1 MKNPALKVAL
11 LYVVFGVL
19 WILLSDM
26 IVDWMFVEK
35 HLATHAQTYKGW
47 AFVLF
52 SGFLFYFLIHREFHE
67 KNKTQFELVKQKDF
81 SDSVLDTAGVFVAVF
96 DSEGRIIFANDT
108 FEKALAVTSEEIS
121 GQKCTD
127 VFASP
132 ELASWISK
140 TISEMSSEEA
150 ESFYEA
156 DLDSPSGILHVRWTL
171 SNLTSWKEE
180 HEYFVLTGVDITQL
194 VESERSAM
202 HRLENIRALHEIDM
216 AVSYHFE
223 LNKMLDVFL
232 ERLISRLNV
241 DGADIFLIDK
251 EKNVLKYTH
260 GMGIFAGEI
269 NFEELPIE
277 GTIPG
282 SVVLSGKSYSGPINR
297 GNTNCP
303 RLKKLIEMR
312 VEDYHAVPLETR
324 GKTLGVLEVFD
335 TKEVSRDSEW
345 NDFLQTLAGQASLA
359 IDVAIMMEN
368 LRESNRQI
376 AMAYDQT
383 LEVLARSLEM
393 RDMDTEEHS
402 RRVTDLTV
410 RLAKKMEVTED
421 ELESIYRGA
430 LLHDIGK
437 ISIPDSVLLKKGPL
451 TEEEWK
457 VMRTHPVTA
466 YEVLSQVE
474 YLRPSLDIP
483 YCHHER
489 WDGSGYPRGL
499 KGEEIPLAA
508 RIFAVVDVYD
518 ALTSDRP
525 YRKAWSKEETI
536 EYLLEN
542 SGSQFDRHVVKEFL
556 EILESYPPL

>member
-1 MKNPALKVAL
+1 
-11 LYVVFGVL
+11 
-19 WILLSDM
+19 
-26 IVDWMFVEK
+26 
-35 HLATHAQTYKGW
+35 
-47 AFVLF
+47 
-52 SGFLFYFLIHREFHE
+52 
-67 KNKTQFELVKQKDF
+67 
-81 SDSVLDTAGVFVAVF
+81 
-96 DSEGRIIFANDT
+96 
-108 FEKALAVTSEEIS
+108 
-121 GQKCTD
+121 
-127 VFASP
+127 
-132 ELASWISK
+132 
-140 TISEMSSEEA
+140 MSSEEA

-180 HEYFVLTGVDITQL
+180 YEYFVLTGVDITQL

-241 DGADIFLIDK
+241 DGADLFLIDK
-251 EKNVLKYTH
+251 EKNVLKYSH
-260 GMGIFAGEI
+260 GMGVFAGEI

-282 SVVLSGKSYSGPINR
+282 SVVLSGKSYSGPINH

-303 RLKKLIEMR
+303 RLEKLIEMR

-410 RLAKKMEVTED
+410 RLAKKMAVTED

-437 ISIPDSVLLKKGPL
+437 I
-451 TEEEWK
+451 
-457 VMRTHPVTA
+457 
-466 YEVLSQVE
+466 
-474 YLRPSLDIP
+474 
-483 YCHHER
+483 
-489 WDGSGYPRGL
+489 
-499 KGEEIPLAA
+499 
-508 RIFAVVDVYD
+508 
-518 ALTSDRP
+518 
-525 YRKAWSKEETI
+525 
-536 EYLLEN
+536 
-542 SGSQFDRHVVKEFL
+542 
-556 EILESYPPL
+556 

>member
-1 MKNPALKVAL
+1 
-11 LYVVFGVL
+11 
-19 WILLSDM
+19 
-26 IVDWMFVEK
+26 
-35 HLATHAQTYKGW
+35 
-47 AFVLF
+47 
-52 SGFLFYFLIHREFHE
+52 
-67 KNKTQFELVKQKDF
+67 VKQKDF
-81 SDSVLDTAGVFVAVF
+81 SDAVLDTAGVFVAVF

-108 FEKALAVTSEEIS
+108 FERVLAVTSEEIG

-132 ELASWISK
+132 ELASWIRK

-180 HEYFVLTGVDITQL
+180 YEYFVLTGVDITQL

-241 DGADIFLIDK
+241 DGADLFLIDK
-251 EKNVLKYTH
+251 EKNVLKYSH
-260 GMGIFAGEI
+260 GMGVFAGEI

-282 SVVLSGKSYSGPINR
+282 SVVLSGKSYSGPINH

-303 RLKKLIEMR
+303 RLEKLIEMR

-410 RLAKKMEVTED
+410 RLAKKMEVTEE
-421 ELESIYRGA
+421 ELERIYRGA

-474 YLRPSLDIP
+474 YLQPSLDIP

-525 YRKAWSKEETI
+525 YRKAWSKEKTI